1 MVELMRS
8 KVRYEIHT
16 LQLELPRL
24 WKMPLV
30 QFFIYTVISAIL

>member
-1 MVELMRS
+1 MELTPV
-8 KVRYEIHT
+8 KVRCEIHT

-30 QFFIYTVISAIL
+30 QFFIYTVISAVL